1 MLIDSCEVISR
12 KMRSVGEVCWK
23 RQFNTKIGPSIPQGF
38 IESLFHVDG
47 VFPNVSFFFFFL
59 TFFKLIISMIIQ
71 FSTIFH
77 DTVTQS
83 FSEVKSVPL
92 KLKERTSDCIHSA
105 LDTKDHC
112 LTREKS

>member
-1 MLIDSCEVISR
+1 MWVR
-12 KMRSVGEVCWK
+12 FAGRG
-23 RQFNTKIGPSIPQGF
+23 NSIQRLDPAF
-38 IESLFHVDG
+38 LRDLLKVYFMWMVFSLM
-47 VFPNVSFFFFFL
+47 FPFFFFFFSD
-59 TFFKLIISMIIQ
+59 FFQAHYFNSMSHSQ

>member
-1 MLIDSCEVISR
+1 MWVR
-12 KMRSVGEVCWK
+12 FAGRG
-23 RQFNTKIGPSIPQGF
+23 NSIQRLDPAF
-38 IESLFHVDG
+38 LRDLLKVYFMWMVFSLM
-47 VFPNVSFFFFFL
+47 FPFFFFFL